1 MEVIC
6 LNEDAYFELLKKSY
20 EYIKSLNNIT
30 EEKWVLPEKAM
41 EMLGVKTIKLQEF
54 TGDRNEI
61 EVSQSSKKVILYN
74 IDSIR
79 EYLDKHARKS

>member
-6 LNEDAYFELLKKSY
+6 LSEDAYFDLLKKSY
-20 EYIKSLNNIT
+20 EYIKSLHNIT

-41 EMLGVKTIKLQEF
+41 EMLGVKTTKLQELRDS
-54 TGDRNEI
+54 GDIEI
-61 EVSQSSKKVILYN
+61 SQPSKKVILYN

-79 EYLDKHARKS
+79 AYLDRHTRKS

>member
-30 EEKWVLPEKAM
+30 EEKWILPDKAM
-41 EMLGVKTIKLQEF
+41 EMLGVKTTKLQELR
-54 TGDRNEI
+54 DRSEI
-61 EVSQSSKKVILYN
+61 LVSQPSKKVILYN

-79 EYLDKHARKS
+79 EYLNKHARKS

>member
-6 LNEDAYFELLKKSY
+6 IQEDAFFDLLKKSY
-20 EYIKSLNNIT
+20 EYIKAIHDIK

-41 EMLGVKTIKLQEF
+41 KMLGVKTTKLQELRDS
-54 TGDRNEI
+54 GEI
-61 EVSQSSKKVILYN
+61 EISQPSKKVILYN

-79 EYLDKHARKS
+79 AYLDRHTRKS

>member
-6 LNEDAYFELLKKSY
+6 LQEDAYFEILKKSY
-20 EYIKSLNNIT
+20 EYIKTLHNIK
-30 EEKWVLPEKAM
+30 EEKWILPDQAM
-41 EMLGVKTIKLQEF
+41 EMLGVKTTKLQEIRDS
-54 TGDRNEI
+54 GEI
-61 EVSQSSKKVILYN
+61 EISKPSKKLILYN